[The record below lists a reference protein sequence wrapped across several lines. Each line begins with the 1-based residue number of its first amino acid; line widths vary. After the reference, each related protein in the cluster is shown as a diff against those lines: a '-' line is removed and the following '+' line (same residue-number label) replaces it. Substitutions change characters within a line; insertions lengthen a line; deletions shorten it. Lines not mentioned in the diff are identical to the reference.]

1 MARSM
6 SKIPARH
13 QNKPRVRLKVKIKKD
28 DTVKVIAGRDKGKT
42 GRVLHVDRETG
53 KVLVEGVSLVKRHTR
68 PNPSRQIKGGIAERE
83 SPISVS
89 NVMIVTSGGVATR
102 IGYRMETAG
111 AVSRRVR
118 VARKGGEILDKKG

>member
-1 MARSM
+1 MPQTM
-6 SKIPARH
+6 KKIPQRH
-13 QNKPRVRLKVKIKKD
+13 QHKPKSLLKVKIKKD

-53 KVLVEGVSLVKRHTR
+53 KVLVEGVSMVKRHTR

-83 SPISVS
+83 SPISIS
-89 NVMIVTSGGVATR
+89 NVMIVTSGGIATR
-102 IGYRMETAG
+102 VGYRMETAG
-111 AVSRRVR
+111 ATTRRVR

>member
-1 MARSM
+1 M
-6 SKIPARH
+6 SKIPQRH
-13 QNKPRVRLKVKIKKD
+13 QNQPRVRMKVKIKKD

-102 IGYRMETAG
+102 VGYRMETAG